1 MLQNFSNTLYFYIE
15 LYSDEKSISYETI
28 QKNRNIFYQ
37 KRLANEIQEK
47 VKKIISL
54 LSLSINI
61 HLNLEQNLIINTSK
75 VFSSLK
81 TLSFQSLSNQILKQV
96 GNALVQFPSQFNSN
110 LNQNQTISLR
120 VNYFFFFQFF
130 ILYFF

>member
-61 HLNLEQNLIINTSK
+61 HLNLEQNFIINTSE

>member
-61 HLNLEQNLIINTSK
+61 HLNLEQNFIINTSE

-81 TLSFQSLSNQILKQV
+81 TLSCQSLSNQILKQV